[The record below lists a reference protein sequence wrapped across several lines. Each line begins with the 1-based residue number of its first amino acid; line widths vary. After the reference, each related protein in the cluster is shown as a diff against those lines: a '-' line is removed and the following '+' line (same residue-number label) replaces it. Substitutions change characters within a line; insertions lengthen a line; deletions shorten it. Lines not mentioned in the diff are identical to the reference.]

1 MRDFIRKIVYLGIV
15 KKSYSQDNED
25 LFLKEYFE
33 KISNGFY
40 VDIGCHH
47 PKRFSNTY
55 LLYKKGWKGVNIDAN
70 FFAIKLFNLFRSKDE
85 NLNTVVSNSNKP
97 VIFYEFHD
105 SALNGIIS
113 KHRLEKLEIMGY
125 HVRKK
130 STIFP
135 LTINDIIDKF
145 DLKSKK
151 IHFFKIDI
159 EGLDF
164 EIVRSIPFN
173 EIDIELLMIEKAI
186 SKKDNDIKELL
197 KINYYYVVYETTRN
211 FIFKKQY

>member
-1 MRDFIRKIVYLGIV
+1 MRDIIRKIVYLGIV

-25 LFLKEYFE
+25 LFLNEYFE

-85 NLNTVVSNSNKP
+85 NLNAVLSKSKKP
-97 VIFYEFHD
+97 VIFYEFND

-113 KHRLEKLEIMGY
+113 KHRLEKLERMGY
-125 HVRKK
+125 HIRKK

-164 EIVRSIPFN
+164 EIVSSIPFN

-197 KINYYYVVYETTRN
+197 KINHYYVIYETTRN